1 MGGGGEGAYRPEMAS
16 SICDNEGTR
25 TGKGINPTRGSA
37 KSPSNLCV
45 CVSVCVCVVCIGHI
59 QNNPCTL
66 CNRTPNHGR
75 RPIICRKKN
84 HMQIKGDIHLHQKTA
99 KSPSN
104 LILGT
109 LPGRVL
115 DQGRRPVTRNKQN
128 KNLQIKK

>member
-1 MGGGGEGAYRPEMAS
+1 
-16 SICDNEGTR
+16 
-25 TGKGINPTRGSA
+25 
-37 KSPSNLCV
+37 
-45 CVSVCVCVVCIGHI
+45 
-59 QNNPCTL
+59 
-66 CNRTPNHGR
+66 
-75 RPIICRKKN
+75 
-84 HMQIKGDIHLHQKTA
+84 MQIKGDIHLHQKTA